1 MKGTIASFD
10 AFDIF
15 ISINVLKV
23 TPKITPNFSYIKMHP
38 MSFNEFNNFINA

>member
-23 TPKITPNFSYIKMHP
+23 TPNFSYIKMYP
-38 MSFNEFNNFINA
+38 MSFNEFNNFIKA